1 MSATMTQPESLA
13 QAYDA
18 FALTYERN
26 RGQFDM
32 TAVLDGFLARLPAR
46 GHLLDLGC
54 GAGEP
59 FARTFLERG
68 WQVTGVD
75 FSPAMLAL
83 AGRYAP
89 AMTRILA
96 DMREVA
102 FPERAFDAIAAV
114 YSLFHVPRAEHPALF
129 ARMRAWLQ
137 PGGILLFTYAT
148 RAYTGQDRFE
158 GYKTFMERELF
169 YSHATPGELH
179 AQLETAGLAVLE
191 ARERP
196 IGGETFLWVTAK
208 RPEESAPRS
217 P

>member
-1 MSATMTQPESLA
+1 MAQPESLA

-18 FALTYERN
+18 FALTYERS

-75 FSPAMLAL
+75 FSPAMLEL

-89 AMTRILA
+89 AMTPILA
-96 DMREVA
+96 DMRAVD
-102 FPERAFDAIAAV
+102 FPARTFDAIAAV

-129 ARMRAWLQ
+129 ARMHEWLR
-137 PGGILLFTYAT
+137 PSGVLLLTYAT

-158 GYKTFMERELF
+158 GTKRFMDRELF
-169 YSHATPGELH
+169 YSHATPEELH
-179 AQLETAGLAVLE
+179 AQLEAAGLAVLE
-191 ARERP
+191 ARERS
-196 IGGETFLWVTAK
+196 IGGEAFLWVTAA
-208 RPEESAPRS
+208 RPHESAAADP
-217 P
+217 